1 MHNKNDSHLK
11 QKQNTYIQRFS
22 AVSTLTLDQ
31 LPFGQPAVITHLL
44 PESLPFRRRL
54 LAMGITPGSH
64 VTVIR
69 TAPMGDPLEIKTRGF
84 YLCLRRSEAKAI
96 SVAEVKK

>member
-1 MHNKNDSHLK
+1 M
-11 QKQNTYIQRFS
+11 
-22 AVSTLTLDQ
+22 STLTLDQ
-31 LPFGQPAVITHLL
+31 LPFGQPAVITRLL
-44 PESLPFRRRL
+44 PESMPFRRRL

-84 YLCLRRSEAKAI
+84 YLCLRCSEAKAI
-96 SVAEVKK
+96 SVVEVKK

>member
-1 MHNKNDSHLK
+1 M
-11 QKQNTYIQRFS
+11 
-22 AVSTLTLDQ
+22 STLTLDQ
-31 LPFGQPAVITHLL
+31 LPFGQPAVITRLL
-44 PESLPFRRRL
+44 PESMPFRRRL

-84 YLCLRRSEAKAI
+84 YLCLRRSEAQVI
-96 SVAEVKK
+96 GVVEAE

>member
-1 MHNKNDSHLK
+1 MP
-11 QKQNTYIQRFS
+11 I
-22 AVSTLTLDQ
+22 LTLDQ
-31 LPFGQPAVITHLL
+31 LPFGQPAVITRLL

-69 TAPMGDPLEIKTRGF
+69 TAPLGDPLEIKTRGF
-84 YLCLRRSEAKAI
+84 YLCLRRNEAQAI
-96 SVAEVKK
+96 GVVEATQ